1 MELPGLSFAVWMF
14 ICFYASVDGY
24 PSGKVRE
31 ACTSMIPCHGS
42 SPKLSPEHTITV
54 NGTEFKPGD
63 KIEGIVSVTAEEF
76 NVLFLC
82 VVACLYSVNCTRSI
96 QVVESCSAFI

>member
-1 MELPGLSFAVWMF
+1 MELPGLAFAVWIF

-42 SPKLSPEHTITV
+42 SPQLSPEHTITV

-63 KIEGIVSVTAEEF
+63 NIEGIVSVKAEDF
-76 NVLFLC
+76 NLFLC
-82 VVACLYSVNCTRSI
+82 VVACLYSVSCTRSI
-96 QVVESCSAFI
+96 

>member
-14 ICFYASVDGY
+14 ICFCASVGGY

-31 ACTSMIPCHGS
+31 ACASMIPCHGS

-63 KIEGIVSVTAEEF
+63 KIEGIVSELK
-76 NVLFLC
+76 NLISCLLVL
-82 VVACLYSVNCTRSI
+82 
-96 QVVESCSAFI
+96 